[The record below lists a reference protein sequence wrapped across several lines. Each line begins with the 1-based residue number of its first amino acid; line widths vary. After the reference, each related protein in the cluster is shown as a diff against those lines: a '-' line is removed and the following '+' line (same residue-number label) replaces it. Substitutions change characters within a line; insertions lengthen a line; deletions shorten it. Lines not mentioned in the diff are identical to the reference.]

1 MATKRKPEVQRE
13 AISKFYE
20 KEKLDELV
28 ASEIEILNKGDS
40 VIDNS

>member
-1 MATKRKPEVQRE
+1 MASKRKPEVQRE

-28 ASEIEILNKGDS
+28 ASEIEILNQSDT
-40 VIDNS
+40 VIENS